1 MFEAATAAT
10 VSATPGPLA
19 PVVIGA
25 AVTTAD
31 HTELDQWNVPDRVKV
46 VMVQGH
52 HPDEPKLTDNS
63 RSAWVFDFV
72 CNMVRCKVPDE
83 RTLGI
88 LLDPSYAI
96 SVSILEK
103 PNAQRYAERQIA
115 RAREHVKLDMLEF
128 EKGANEK
135 IKPHSQKNIRIAMHQ
150 LGVTLRHDVFS
161 NRLFI
166 DGLPGYELLE
176 DDFMTRLRLL
186 IDERFQFLPGKDFF
200 QDVVTDAA
208 RAAPFHPVRDYLD
221 ALAWDREPRIDR
233 WLTTYGG
240 AEDSKYTRAVG
251 ELVLIAAVRRVRKP
265 GCKFDEML
273 VLECTQGTD
282 KSSALAMLAGN
293 ADWFTDDMPLNAD
306 TGKVVERL
314 KGKWIVEAAELN
326 GMRTGQLDH
335 LKAFLSRQIDIARP
349 AYARMVLETPR
360 QSVFIGTTNND
371 NYLRDETGNRRF
383 WPVKI
388 KAFDL
393 GELRRDRDQ
402 LWAEAAF
409 REAEG
414 RSIRLDPSL
423 YAAAA
428 VEQEAR
434 RVDDPFVGTFREALG
449 DLEGKLKATDAW
461 LVLDIP
467 TGMQTPAHAA
477 RIRSALHELG
487 WQKKLARFGGEHPE
501 QAYVKGSAKFPQRI
515 VVERSSTGYCGVC
528 YEGQQR
534 EPEPF

>member
-176 DDFMTRLRLL
+176 DDSMTRLRLL

-240 AEDSKYTRAVG
+240 AEDF
-251 ELVLIAAVRRVRKP
+251 EI
-265 GCKFDEML
+265 
-273 VLECTQGTD
+273 
-282 KSSALAMLAGN
+282 
-293 ADWFTDDMPLNAD
+293 
-306 TGKVVERL
+306 
-314 KGKWIVEAAELN
+314 
-326 GMRTGQLDH
+326 
-335 LKAFLSRQIDIARP
+335 
-349 AYARMVLETPR
+349 YARR
-360 QSVFIGTTNND
+360 WRAG
-371 NYLRDETGNRRF
+371 
-383 WPVKI
+383 
-388 KAFDL
+388 A
-393 GELRRDRDQ
+393 DRC
-402 LWAEAAF
+402 
-409 REAEG
+409 R
-414 RSIRLDPSL
+414 
-423 YAAAA
+423 
-428 VEQEAR
+428 
-434 RVDDPFVGTFREALG
+434 
-449 DLEGKLKATDAW
+449 ATCAQ
-461 LVLDIP
+461 
-467 TGMQTPAHAA
+467 TGMQIRRDAGARMHARNRQVFRA
-477 RIRSALHELG
+477 GHACR
-487 WQKKLARFGGEHPE
+487 
-501 QAYVKGSAKFPQRI
+501 QRRL
-515 VVERSSTGYCGVC
+515 VHR
-528 YEGQQR
+528 
-534 EPEPF
+534 